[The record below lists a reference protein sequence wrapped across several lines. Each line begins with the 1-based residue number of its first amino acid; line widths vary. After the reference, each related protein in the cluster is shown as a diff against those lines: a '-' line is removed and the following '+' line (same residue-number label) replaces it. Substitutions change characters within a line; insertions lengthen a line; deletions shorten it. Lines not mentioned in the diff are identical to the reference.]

1 MTNLEALIT
10 NIELC
15 NKVDGYS
22 TVTFPTLKKLSVND
36 VVTIWSS
43 VSEHV
48 RQQLLKREPETVSVT
63 GLGTFRI
70 KKWLS
75 FGNDE
80 VLTFH
85 RPVFS
90 LSKTVAQIRKLQH
103 ASLPVPDEMKKVSV
117 NYKNIQSDIPYSEEV
132 VKNCMQETLKF
143 FYLILRNREDTEFI
157 FKDVGTLAIRG
168 TDVTMA
174 FCEGFLLSLNKS
186 TYVVEKLL
194 TKKWVISDKEV
205 ALFPSRFGRVHQ
217 FPQFEIREVP
227 QKISLRDEETF
238 PEFKNA
244 LSSTGIRDCCHYMQ
258 AQKEGSRKKLL
269 WRALNC
275 RGLLR
280 KDTGMQDRKSSE
292 DILEK
297 QLNPY
302 EQDILSSPETSDTE
316 KALETEKG
324 LQTKEGLDMAVRLRK
339 VEAWIQART
348 QLRTDLENLRN
359 IEKFLRQKPSLT
371 SQEERYLER
380 LEARRAERRAA
391 LKSAQTGSLDHSPPK
406 SSQPKKKRVIPL
418 ICAPYPQSLVT
429 LHNLLH
435 KKKLKMVHVFKKA
448 GMDGKKIKRADFIEV
463 IKETKVPISDK
474 DLEDVIIFLTSSKPG
489 NFTTLQ
495 DLLDCQ
501 NQWLEMRK
509 GQTQVSKPGV
519 AAQFQKATCKTA
531 TGPPSAGDTAKV
543 MIPHP
548 PTEPKRKLIHL
559 EVPPVNTEPEQRH
572 LSYDEMEEAGKIM
585 RERRRRN
592 ENKDSPIEWKEKCRL
607 VRSGD
612 GAVDDHCLPST
623 VEGDFGELLDRYRR
637 KVITSYLRSCKLCK
651 ERNVHIAE
659 ATLQKGLLYPG
670 DRIIKEGE
678 DIRKIRQPGGY
689 YSTGRDGSLSPES
702 TSTSESESG
711 SQEAENR
718 FVERGLRAAC
728 PQDARLAGDGEQAA
742 PQQPGDSPRQRF
754 SPVRLE
760 VPPVNTEPEQRH
772 LSYDE
777 MEEAGKI
784 MRERRRRNE
793 NKDSPIEWKEK
804 CRLVRSGD
812 GPVDDHCLPS
822 TVEGDFGELLDRYR
836 RKVITSSL
844 RSSKLCKERNVHIAE
859 ATLQKGTAETKGL
872 MRLKRSKMQKTNDNK
887 FWPGHLLDKL
897 CLYFPEK
904 KHDRAHALFSYV
916 QRTKSRYYGF

>member
-1 MTNLEALIT
+1 
-10 NIELC
+10 
-15 NKVDGYS
+15 
-22 TVTFPTLKKLSVND
+22 
-36 VVTIWSS
+36 
-43 VSEHV
+43 
-48 RQQLLKREPETVSVT
+48 
-63 GLGTFRI
+63 
-70 KKWLS
+70 
-75 FGNDE
+75 
-80 VLTFH
+80 
-85 RPVFS
+85 
-90 LSKTVAQIRKLQH
+90 
-103 ASLPVPDEMKKVSV
+103 
-117 NYKNIQSDIPYSEEV
+117 
-132 VKNCMQETLKF
+132 
-143 FYLILRNREDTEFI
+143 
-157 FKDVGTLAIRG
+157 
-168 TDVTMA
+168 
-174 FCEGFLLSLNKS
+174 
-186 TYVVEKLL
+186 
-194 TKKWVISDKEV
+194 
-205 ALFPSRFGRVHQ
+205 
-217 FPQFEIREVP
+217 
-227 QKISLRDEETF
+227 
-238 PEFKNA
+238 
-244 LSSTGIRDCCHYMQ
+244 
-258 AQKEGSRKKLL
+258 
-269 WRALNC
+269 
-275 RGLLR
+275 
-280 KDTGMQDRKSSE
+280 
-292 DILEK
+292 
-297 QLNPY
+297 
-302 EQDILSSPETSDTE
+302 
-316 KALETEKG
+316 
-324 LQTKEGLDMAVRLRK
+324 
-339 VEAWIQART
+339 
-348 QLRTDLENLRN
+348 
-359 IEKFLRQKPSLT
+359 
-371 SQEERYLER
+371 EERYLER

-391 LKSAQTGSLDHSPPK
+391 LKPAQTGSLDHSPPK

-509 GQTQVSKPGV
+509 GQTQVSKP
-519 AAQFQKATCKTA
+519 AQFQKATCKTA

-612 GAVDDHCLPST
+612 GPVDDHCLPST

-718 FVERGLRAAC
+718 FVERGLR
-728 PQDARLAGDGEQAA
+728 
-742 PQQPGDSPRQRF
+742 
-754 SPVRLE
+754 
-760 VPPVNTEPEQRH
+760 
-772 LSYDE
+772 
-777 MEEAGKI
+777 
-784 MRERRRRNE
+784 
-793 NKDSPIEWKEK
+793 
-804 CRLVRSGD
+804 
-812 GPVDDHCLPS
+812 
-822 TVEGDFGELLDRYR
+822 
-836 RKVITSSL
+836 
-844 RSSKLCKERNVHIAE
+844 
-859 ATLQKGTAETKGL
+859 
-872 MRLKRSKMQKTNDNK
+872 RLKRSKMQKTNDNK

-916 QRTKSRYYGF
+916 QRTKSRYY